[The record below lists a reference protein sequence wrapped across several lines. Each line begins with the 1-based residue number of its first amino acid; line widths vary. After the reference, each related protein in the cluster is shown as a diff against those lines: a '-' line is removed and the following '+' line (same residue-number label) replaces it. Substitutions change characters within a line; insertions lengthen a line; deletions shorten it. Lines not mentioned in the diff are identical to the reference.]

1 MRDEEQS
8 PPLPPPSPF
17 APARPPQ
24 RSQLPS
30 SQRFPTWKHALVML
44 FGSGALTASSCVGCQ
59 VALDI
64 GGGGGA
70 VGEAIPV
77 VLAILILAGLVG
89 TFVGVLFVLM
99 RVLHALFG
107 KKDESETQ

>member
-1 MRDEEQS
+1 MQTS
-8 PPLPPPSPF
+8 
-17 APARPPQ
+17 APPPQ
-24 RSQLPS
+24 RPQLPS
-30 SQRFPTWKHALVML
+30 SQRFPTWKQALVAL
-44 FGSGALTASSCVGCQ
+44 FGSLALTFSAGFGCQ

-64 GGGGGA
+64 GGGGGE

-77 VLAILILAGLVG
+77 VLFLLVVAGLIG

-107 KKDESETQ
+107 KKDESQEGSPSGHE